1 MANKETEL
9 KPARW
14 RKLRTVPGVIGM
26 TILTTLVG
34 AGITWI
40 VSDLKEANFRPSDAI
55 KLSVETDPAK
65 MSKPQ
70 VRYWSAVIPSS
81 VRTHGSPFKD
91 GGCMGFHSW
100 VADNHGT
107 DAGTTVLQISAQG
120 ATDKAVLIQNM
131 RVDIIETSPP
141 LTGIGVEC
149 PTAGN
154 AQLREIA
161 VNLDAT
167 PPTVDYTSDSNAPFG
182 FTLAKGETES
192 FVVSATAAKATY
204 RWRIEFDVV
213 VDGIADTLEVG
224 GKDGFTTTVKPHKA
238 WSWNYVDG
246 WQLND
251 PDSSAIQ
258 PTIPASEPLPQIS

>member
-70 VRYWSAVIPSS
+70 VRYWSAVIPST

-120 ATDKAVLIQNM
+120 ATDKAVLVQNM

-213 VDGIADTLEVG
+213 VNGIADTLEVG